1 MKIEFIER
9 LIQLAEHSGL
19 EEMEFAEGGVVVRF
33 KLASNSAPAAF
44 TAQPVEQ
51 TAQLKLSSEIAATR
65 PLTTSDQNVISSLG
79 GVFYRAPSPDDKPFV
94 EVGDLVEEGQTLA
107 IIEAMKMLNPIE
119 SPSRGRVSAILIIEG
134 EMVEAGSPL
143 FTISE
148 ES

>member
-9 LIQLAEHSGL
+9 LIRLAEHCGL

-33 KLASNSAPAAF
+33 KLASNDAPVVAAAR
-44 TAQPVEQ
+44 THEQVAQPLRSPDI
-51 TAQLKLSSEIAATR
+51 TTTPAFA
-65 PLTTSDQNVISSLG
+65 TSDQNVISSLG
-79 GVFYRAPSPDDKPFV
+79 GVFYRAPSPGDQPFV
-94 EVGDLVEEGQTLA
+94 KVGDLVEEGQTLA

-119 SPSRGRVSAILIIEG
+119 SPTRGRVRAILILEG